1 MKPGRVA
8 PAVRKGVSDIARPV
22 IPWVGGKEK
31 LAPYITQVFPPNMKQ
46 YLEPFGGSAAVLL
59 SMPPCPSRLDI
70 YNDLNVELSNLYLC
84 VKERC
89 NALLRELSFL
99 PIHSRDVFEFYKDFA
114 AHKEITL
121 RNIQEELEILD
132 DPACFT
138 PEQAAELRPI
148 FQERLELY
156 DVQRAAA
163 YVMRVRGS
171 FNATTNSFAV
181 KGLNLPRFLYL
192 FKPASERLQD
202 VAIENKDAI
211 QIIRERDGVNRL
223 TYCDPPY
230 FGAERSYDMEI
241 AAQYHTRLHRV
252 LRKCRGPVAV
262 SYNDHRFIRRLYD
275 DFYILAFTRDNP
287 MAKRSSALYGEL
299 LMTNYDPTPFLADQ
313 LTLFGGQ
320 EPEKLRLELVYTP
333 EKSLITL

>member
-1 MKPGRVA
+1 MA
-8 PAVRKGVSDIARPV
+8 DIARPV

-31 LAPYITQVFPPNMKQ
+31 LAPYITQVFPPGIKQ
-46 YLEPFGGSAAVLL
+46 YLELFGGSGAVLL
-59 SMPPCPSRLDI
+59 SMPSCPGRLDI
-70 YNDLNVELSNLYLC
+70 YNDLNTELSNLFLC
-84 VKERC
+84 VKERS
-89 NALLRELSFL
+89 NALLRELGFL
-99 PIHSRDVFEFYKDFA
+99 PIHSREVFEFYRDFT
-114 AHKEITL
+114 AHKEVTL
-121 RNIQEELEILD
+121 RNIREQLRVLD
-132 DPACFT
+132 DPACFS

-211 QIIRERDGVNRL
+211 QIIRERDGVNKL

-230 FGAERSYDMEI
+230 FGAERSYDMQI
-241 AAQYHTRLHRV
+241 AAQYHARLHRV
-252 LRKCRGPVAV
+252 LCKCLGPVAV
-262 SYNDHRFIRRLYD
+262 SYNDHRFIRLLYD

-287 MAKRSSALYGEL
+287 MAKRSGALYGEL
-299 LMTNYDPTPFLADQ
+299 LMTNYDPTPFLAAQ
-313 LTLFGGQ
+313 LTLFAGQ
-320 EPEKLRLELVYTP
+320 ETDKLRLELVHTP
-333 EKSLITL
+333 RKALITL

>member
-1 MKPGRVA
+1 MIA
-8 PAVRKGVSDIARPV
+8 IARPV

-31 LAPYITQVFPPNMKQ
+31 LAPYIIQIFPPNMKQ
-46 YLEPFGGSAAVLL
+46 YLEPFGGSASVLL
-59 SMPPCPSRLDI
+59 SMQSCPGRLDI
-70 YNDLNVELSNLYLC
+70 YNDLNTDLSNLHLC

-99 PIHSRDVFEFYKDFA
+99 PIHSRAVFEFYKDFA

-121 RNIQEELEILD
+121 RNIQDELQILD

-163 YVMRVRGS
+163 YVLRVRGS

-181 KGLNLPRFLYL
+181 KGLNVSRFLYL

-211 QIIRERDGVNRL
+211 EIIRERDGPDRL
-223 TYCDPPY
+223 IYCDPPY

-241 AAQYHTRLHRV
+241 ASQYHTRLHRV
-252 LRKCRGPVAV
+252 LRKCKGPVVV
-262 SYNDHRFIRRLYD
+262 SYNDHRFIRQLYD
-275 DFYILAFTRDNP
+275 DFYVLSFVRDNP
-287 MAKRSSALYGEL
+287 MAKRSGSLYGEL

-313 LTLFGGQ
+313 LTLF
-320 EPEKLRLELVYTP
+320 EEEKTEKLRLDLVHTP
-333 EKSLITL
+333 KKAILTL